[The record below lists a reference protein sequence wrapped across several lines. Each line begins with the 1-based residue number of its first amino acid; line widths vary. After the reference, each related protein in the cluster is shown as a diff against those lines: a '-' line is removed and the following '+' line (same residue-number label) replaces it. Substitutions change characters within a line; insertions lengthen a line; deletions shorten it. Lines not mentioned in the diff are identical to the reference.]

1 MRPTTLSRNIAIT
14 AAISM
19 LMAGSALAETGR
31 DLTVAHRPTGPAYIE
46 SSGPLN
52 ISLVPTT
59 ASVLKIGSSI
69 GFSIG
74 STAGG
79 YASLYALSASGKVQL
94 WLENVPIRAG
104 GTISYPTRGG
114 VIRATPPAGDE
125 KILMVVTRTR
135 IAGFAHGT
143 VRSPLVLPYTHE
155 AFRQALAGKTSALA
169 SDDWTSTELT
179 VRIED
184 R

>member
-19 LMAGSALAETGR
+19 LMAGSALAETDR
-31 DLTVAHRPTGPAYIE
+31 DLTVAHRPTGPAYIQ

-74 STAGG
+74 SAD
-79 YASLYALSASGKVQL
+79 
-94 WLENVPIRAG
+94 RAPG
-104 GTISYPTRGG
+104 
-114 VIRATPPAGDE
+114 A
-125 KILMVVTRTR
+125 
-135 IAGFAHGT
+135 FAAEA
-143 VRSPLVLPYTHE
+143 VPLVPYTP
-155 AFRQALAGKTSALA
+155 A
-169 SDDWTSTELT
+169 
-179 VRIED
+179 
-184 R
+184 